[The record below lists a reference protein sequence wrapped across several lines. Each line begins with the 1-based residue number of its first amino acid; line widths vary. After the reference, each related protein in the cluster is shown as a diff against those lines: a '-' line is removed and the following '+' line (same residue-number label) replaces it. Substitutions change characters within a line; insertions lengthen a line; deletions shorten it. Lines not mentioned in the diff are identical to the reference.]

1 MNDIDKKISELYDG
15 ELDQNEIDSLLEII
29 SGDQKLQRKLSMY
42 SLAGIASSYKN
53 NQVVSIKSKDKSN
66 KSLFSNI
73 WLSNGLT
80 AAASVLLTLTIVNN
94 ADFSRMDISSSSTN
108 QISSAINSKEAKEVI
123 NKSEESLADYIMKV
137 INDPN
142 FMNSNESIDLR
153 NVGFLSESRTGS
165 TYSRGKENF
174 KLRIEKNNFGLNKI
188 RYWKHGNKMIYLVP
202 LSDGRA
208 ITIYGNVTLSTAI
221 SIAKSIT

>member
-15 ELDQNEIDSLLEII
+15 ELDQNEIDTLLEII
-29 SGDQKLQRKLSMY
+29 SGDQKLQKKLSMY

-53 NQVVSIKSKDKSN
+53 NQVVSIKLKDKLN

-73 WLSNGLT
+73 WFSNGLT

-142 FMNSNESIDLR
+142 FMNSKESVDLR

-208 ITIYGNVTLSTAI
+208 VTIYGNVTLSTAI

>member
-1 MNDIDKKISELYDG
+1 
-15 ELDQNEIDSLLEII
+15 
-29 SGDQKLQRKLSMY
+29 
-42 SLAGIASSYKN
+42 
-53 NQVVSIKSKDKSN
+53 
-66 KSLFSNI
+66 
-73 WLSNGLT
+73 
-80 AAASVLLTLTIVNN
+80 
-94 ADFSRMDISSSSTN
+94 MDISSSSTN

-142 FMNSNESIDLR
+142 FMNSNEYIDLR

-165 TYSRGKENF
+165 TYSKGKENF

>member
-1 MNDIDKKISELYDG
+1 
-15 ELDQNEIDSLLEII
+15 
-29 SGDQKLQRKLSMY
+29 
-42 SLAGIASSYKN
+42 
-53 NQVVSIKSKDKSN
+53 
-66 KSLFSNI
+66 
-73 WLSNGLT
+73 
-80 AAASVLLTLTIVNN
+80 
-94 ADFSRMDISSSSTN
+94 MDISSSSTN

-142 FMNSNESIDLR
+142 FMNSNEYIDLR
-153 NVGFLSESRTGS
+153 NVGFLSESRKGNN
-165 TYSRGKENF
+165 YSRGKENF

-188 RYWKHGNKMIYLVP
+188 RCWKHGNKMIYLVP

>member
-1 MNDIDKKISELYDG
+1 
-15 ELDQNEIDSLLEII
+15 
-29 SGDQKLQRKLSMY
+29 
-42 SLAGIASSYKN
+42 
-53 NQVVSIKSKDKSN
+53 
-66 KSLFSNI
+66 
-73 WLSNGLT
+73 
-80 AAASVLLTLTIVNN
+80 
-94 ADFSRMDISSSSTN
+94 
-108 QISSAINSKEAKEVI
+108 
-123 NKSEESLADYIMKV
+123 MKV

-142 FMNSNESIDLR
+142 FMNSKESVDLR